1 MVYFQSEKRNGKVN
15 SKCLIYIGIRLYRM
29 KYQLIQIQRKK
40 FIIVNLLERFSG
52 KKYHK
57 ILNFTFLNF
66 RNYEEYFERQ
76 ITLDTEVWS
85 CSISGKSNLTFDE
98 AVESEESAREILKSV
113 DKTLIR
119 VILYLFS
126 KATGRI
132 SVRTLVTE
140 IHDAIK
146 DSYFVDE
153 VILCQKK
160 KFRIKSIKPK
170 NKNQKDS
177 DEENQSPG

>member
-1 MVYFQSEKRNGKVN
+1 M
-15 SKCLIYIGIRLYRM
+15 
-29 KYQLIQIQRKK
+29 
-40 FIIVNLLERFSG
+40 NLLERFSG
-52 KKYHK
+52 KKNSKFQSSGKAGNRH
-57 ILNFTFLNF
+57 FLTIFHF
-66 RNYEEYFERQ
+66 RNYEDYFERQ

-132 SVRTLVTE
+132 SVRKIVEE

-146 DSYFVDE
+146 DSYFIDE

-160 KFRIKSIKPK
+160 KFETPFWSKTIIF
-170 NKNQKDS
+170 
-177 DEENQSPG
+177 

>member
-1 MVYFQSEKRNGKVN
+1 M
-15 SKCLIYIGIRLYRM
+15 
-29 KYQLIQIQRKK
+29 
-40 FIIVNLLERFSG
+40 NLLERFSG
-52 KKYHK
+52 KKYHEYTS
-57 ILNFTFLNF
+57 NSTFLNF